1 MKLTLSKNFDFGRF
15 FRLTAGLAMLAAIMA
30 GPAAAADVA
39 SNFKEHCASCHG
51 TDRLGGLGPALL
63 PENLGRLRKADAEKV
78 IRDGRP
84 ATQMLGVGQKLSA
97 GEIKALVDYVYTPI
111 VPRPAWG
118 EKEISASR
126 IVNFAPGT
134 LPDKPQFAADQI
146 GRAHV

>member
-1 MKLTLSKNFDFGRF
+1 MNLMLSKNFDFGSF
-15 FRLTAGLAMLAAIMA
+15 FRLTAGLAMFAAIMA

-51 TDRLGGLGPALL
+51 SDRLGGLGPALL

-97 GEIKALVDYVYTPI
+97 EEIKALVDYVYADCPNAG
-111 VPRPAWG
+111 VGREGNQRVAHCQFRPG
-118 EKEISASR
+118 H
-126 IVNFAPGT
+126 FAG
-134 LPDKPQFAADQI
+134 QAAI
-146 GRAHV
+146 CR

>member
-1 MKLTLSKNFDFGRF
+1 MNLMLSKNFDFGSF
-15 FRLTAGLAMLAAIMA
+15 FRLTAGLAMFAAIMA

-51 TDRLGGLGPALL
+51 SDRLGGLGPALL

-97 GEIKALVDYVYTPI
+97 EEIKALVDYVTRRLSQGRRGARRKSARRALSI
-111 VPRPAWG
+111 SPRALCRT
-118 EKEISASR
+118 SR
-126 IVNFAPGT
+126 N
-134 LPDKPQFAADQI
+134 LPLT
-146 GRAHV
+146 R